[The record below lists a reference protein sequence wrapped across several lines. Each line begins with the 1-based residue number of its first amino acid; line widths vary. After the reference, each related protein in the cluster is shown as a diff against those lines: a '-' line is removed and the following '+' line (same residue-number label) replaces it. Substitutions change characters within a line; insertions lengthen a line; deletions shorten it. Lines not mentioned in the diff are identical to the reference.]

1 MTGNNAVRDDHY
13 RRLELIG
20 IFSVHNSSVTQ
31 KLLHRIYPELA
42 VDIAVM
48 VAEGAF
54 LDVVFLHN
62 LFGSLSGQIEEENFL
77 FGPC

>member
-1 MTGNNAVRDDHY
+1 MTGNDAVRDAHY
-13 RRLELIG
+13 RQLELIG
-20 IFSVHNSSVTQ
+20 IISVHNSSVTQ
-31 KLLHRIYPELA
+31 KLLHRIYSELA

>member
-1 MTGNNAVRDDHY
+1 MTGNDAVRDAHY
-13 RRLELIG
+13 RQLELIG

-54 LDVVFLHN
+54 LDVVFIHN